1 MEHNSRFFSEEATD
15 DSSKGLKGA
24 SRNYYKPNYYKPLS
38 RRIREGIENGEY
50 AIIKAEEVLDDMAR
64 VKDERFK
71 VRRIAAAPSILTP
84 AESR

>member
-15 DSSKGLKGA
+15 K
-24 SRNYYKPNYYKPLS
+24 SRNYYRPLS